1 MISLLAG
8 KTALITGGSRGIGQ
22 AIAQR
27 FAHEGARC
35 ILVGRNEASLQA
47 ACSALPPAGM
57 MHHNHQH
64 QHQHRYQH
72 QHTFIPG
79 DVGQADTW
87 DSIADRLAGDGAA
100 GIDVLVN
107 AAGVSQASLL
117 VKTSPLEVED
127 ILNTNLRSAVL
138 GCRVVGRQM
147 MRRARAERPGCSI
160 INVSSVMAMR
170 GGTGASVYAAS
181 KAGILGMITWRDH
194 FPLFLLHVLMLNASK
209 TFRSHFRPVSRTG
222 TVPDPG
228 QRTCSWIY

>member
-57 MHHNHQH
+57 HHQH
-64 QHQHRYQH
+64 QHQH

-87 DSIADRLAGDGAA
+87 DSIADRLAGEGAA
-100 GIDVLVN
+100 GGGSIDVLVN

-117 VKTSPLEVED
+117 VKTSPLEVEA

-138 GCRVVGRQM
+138 GCRMVGRQM

-194 FPLFLLHVLMLNASK
+194 FPLCYCMFY
-209 TFRSHFRPVSRTG
+209 
-222 TVPDPG
+222 
-228 QRTCSWIY
+228 C